1 MALRAPD
8 APPPRY
14 SGLAL
19 PPYRYVAGH
28 TPHPTRDPSGH
39 AFGVER
45 NARST
50 FDPKTWRSSREYL
63 HAIDL
68 FNHGFWWE
76 AHEALEDLWRA
87 VGRRSDTGVFLQG
100 LIQIAAAHWKHRAGS
115 KAGATRLCRAGLSK
129 LRRASGVRL
138 GIDVAALAAQ
148 AEAYFS
154 GARAAPARILLVGS
168 APDSAWESRRAAGIL
183 AAVPDSLA
191 SGPCSLT
198 DPRVRGVLERLHRE
212 AAGQKAA
219 IARFGLSMLTD
230 RLLGRKTTPA
240 REAERAR
247 NLYLAISAKQ
257 GAFVYLVARSLGAR
271 RVVEF
276 GTSFGISTLYLAA
289 AVRDNGGGIVIG
301 SELEPQKIAVARANL
316 EEAGLD
322 DQLEI
327 REGDAC
333 QTLKDPG
340 GPVDMALLDGWKD
353 LYLPVLEIL
362 TPHLRT
368 GAVVLGDNIFTFW
381 KSLAPYRAHVRDES
395 NGFQSV
401 TLHLGDGTEYSVRL

>member
-1 MALRAPD
+1 VAHRAAN

-14 SGLAL
+14 SDLPL
-19 PPYRYVAGH
+19 PPYRYVAGS
-28 TPHPTRDPSGH
+28 TPHPTRDPGGH
-39 AFGVER
+39 SFGVER
-45 NARST
+45 GTQPA
-50 FDPKTWRSSREYL
+50 FDPESWRSSQQYL
-63 HAIDL
+63 RGVDL
-68 FNHGFWWE
+68 FNHAFWWE
-76 AHEALEDLWRA
+76 AHEALEDCWRA
-87 VGRRSDTGVFLQG
+87 VGRRSETGLFLQG
-100 LIQIAAAHWKHRAGS
+100 LIQIAAAHWKRRAGS
-115 KAGATRLCRAGLSK
+115 KTAAARLCRTGVSK
-129 LRRASGVRL
+129 LRKTSGVRL
-138 GIDVAALAAQ
+138 GIDAAAFAAQ
-148 AEAYFS
+148 VDACFAS
-154 GARAAPARILLVGS
+154 ARATPARILLIEP
-168 APDSAWESRRAAGIL
+168 AADPAWEGGRATGML

-191 SGPCSLT
+191 SGPYSLT
-198 DPRVRGVLERLHRE
+198 DPTVRAVLERLHGE

-219 IARFGLSMLTD
+219 LARFGLSMLTD
-230 RLLGRKTTPA
+230 RLLGRQPTPD
-240 REAERAR
+240 REAARAK

-316 EEAGLD
+316 EEAGLA
-322 DQLEI
+322 DQVEI

-333 QTLKDPG
+333 ETLKHPG

-353 LYLPVLEIL
+353 LYLPVLENL

-401 TLHLGDGTEYSVRL
+401 TLQLGDGTEYSVRL